1 MRILSFLST
10 NLTKKKECEMRI
22 VLPYNVKKAYLMML
36 LALGLT
42 PTFISCEKDDSQP
55 KQHDTTYTINLNVVP
70 TEAQVQASAD
80 SNLVRN
86 VILKADGSSWSG
98 VSSTVLRDRFFNKMF
113 ALSPKVQGAGNLK
126 DVTIALD
133 TDSLWFVQKGY
144 TVNQKTK

>member
-1 MRILSFLST
+1 
-10 NLTKKKECEMRI
+10 MRI